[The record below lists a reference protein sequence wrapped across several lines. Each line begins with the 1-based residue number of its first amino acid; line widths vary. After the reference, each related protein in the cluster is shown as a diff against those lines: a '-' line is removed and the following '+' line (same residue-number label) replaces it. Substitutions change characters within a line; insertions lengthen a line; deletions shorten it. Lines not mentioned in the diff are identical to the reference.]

1 MIVEDKIELV
11 AGKKKQ
17 KHRVVIFE
25 CDFCHTIFT
34 PKKLEYKQLKNKNHY
49 CNIECTYAHRRA
61 MEGSFK
67 TSPRREEVECLN
79 CKKVIL
85 QWKNQ
90 IAKWGHHFC
99 SKTCR
104 GVAITKGLLPNNG
117 CMNDEI
123 KQKLRASAI
132 ERFSDKTNHP
142 MFGKHHTEEA
152 KEKISKHH
160 KETGCL
166 QGEKNPMYGKNH
178 PTETRQKMSEI
189 VSSEMVAGKRR
200 AYGKNF
206 HEKGYV
212 YYVKL
217 TANIFYRSS
226 WEKAAI
232 AWLDK
237 EQTVKTFVY
246 EPFSIPYH
254 ITEASGVRQRRHY
267 TPDFLVEYVDGRK
280 ELWEIKP
287 AAFSE
292 SVKVKQKQLAA
303 EEYCRTHDIDTYKL
317 LTKQTL
323 LEMNIL

>member
-1 MIVEDKIELV
+1 MIIENKIELV

-49 CNIECTYAHRRA
+49 CKLECAYDNRRTMGRSLKPSLRKA
-61 MEGSFK
+61 
-67 TSPRREEVECLN
+67 EVECFY
-79 CKKVIL
+79 CKKVVL

-90 IAKWGHHFC
+90 IAKYEHHFC
-99 SKTCR
+99 SKPCR
-104 GVAITKGLLPNNG
+104 GAAIREGLIASNAR
-117 CMNDEI
+117 MNDEI

-142 MFGKHHTEEA
+142 RFGKHHTEEA

-166 QGEKNPMYGKNH
+166 QGEKNPMYGKSH
-178 PTETRQKMSEI
+178 SVETRQKMSEI

-212 YYVKL
+212 YSEKL
-217 TANIFYRSS
+217 GTDVFYRSS
-226 WEKAAI
+226 WEKAVI
-232 AWLDK
+232 GWLDK
-237 EQTVKTFVY
+237 AIEIKTFKY
-246 EPFSIPYH
+246 EPFAIPYFQK
-254 ITEASGVRQRRHY
+254 ESERLNRRNY
-267 TPDFLVEYVDGRK
+267 IPDFLVEYIDGRK

>member
-49 CNIECTYAHRRA
+49 CKLECAYDHRRTMGRSLKPSLRKA
-61 MEGSFK
+61 
-67 TSPRREEVECLN
+67 EVECFY
-79 CKKVIL
+79 CKKVVL

-90 IAKWGHHFC
+90 IAKYEHHFC
-99 SKTCR
+99 SKPCR
-104 GVAITKGLLPNNG
+104 GAAIREGLITSNAR
-117 CMNDEI
+117 MNDEI

-166 QGEKNPMYGKNH
+166 SGEKNPMYGKNH
-178 PTETRQKMSEI
+178 TTETRQKISEI

-212 YYVKL
+212 YSVKL

-246 EPFSIPYH
+246 EPFSIPYQ

-267 TPDFLVEYVDGRK
+267 IPDFFVEYIDGRK

-303 EEYCRTHDIDTYKL
+303 EEYCQTHDIDTYKL